1 MTAYEAINELKS
13 SDVNPSELFD
23 AALERVVTVEP
34 SISATPTLYAERDHA
49 LILLWTQDYEKNIF
63 YFPLCRT
70 GLSMHY
76 GSSGHKQCARR

>member
-23 AALERVVTVEP
+23 AALERVATVEP
-34 SISATPTLYAERDHA
+34 SINATPTLYAERDHA

-76 GSSGHKQCARR
+76 GSRGPKQCARR